1 MRPREGFLKF
11 FELERGESCP
21 VSPLLPPLR
30 VIVNEITASAAATE
44 PEGRGRGS
52 AVKVLK
58 FRSFKGEIKT
68 ELALQT
74 YLYVDLLVL
83 LVVVRRFAVSDLIV
97 LLGLWTE
104 LRLLDRQEV
113 RGLVVMGMVQGRR
126 SAKWG
131 LAVRTNA
138 VAAAGGRE

>member
-44 PEGRGRGS
+44 PEGGRRGS

-58 FRSFKGEIKT
+58 FRSFKGEIST